1 MLQGR
6 GRHGKFDGA
15 LAVLA
20 VEQGIDQAAAE
31 AVTAAEGGL
40 RLIVLKEAAVAV
52 GSQVQYD
59 LSEGTIR
66 LLIVI
71 PPYLR
76 TR

>member
-6 GRHGKFDGA
+6 GSHGELDGA

-20 VEQGIDQAAAE
+20 VEQGVDQAAAE
-31 AVTAAEGGL
+31 AVTAEGGL

-59 LSEGTIR
+59 LC
-66 LLIVI
+66 LLYTS
-71 PPYLR
+71 PSPR
-76 TR
+76 DA